1 MADGRQ
7 EFPKSVKLAAWL
19 RCKGGDINGTPFC
32 ECGCGAKIENGNGP
46 EYHHIV
52 EAWLGGSNDLDNC
65 QVLRKRPCHKA
76 VTAKRSIPEIAK
88 TKRIANKRANIKP
101 KGRPLPGTKASGLRK
116 RMDGTVG
123 RW

>member
-1 MADGRQ
+1 MARR
-7 EFPKSVKLAAWL
+7 EFSDKIKLAAFL
-19 RCKGGDINGTPFC
+19 RSGGKC
-32 ECGCGAKIENGNGP
+32 ERCGAKIVAGNGP

-52 EAWLGGSNDLDNC
+52 DAWVGGSNDLDNC
-65 QVLRKRPCHKA
+65 QVLCIRPCHKA
-76 VTAKRSIPEIAK
+76 VTAKQTIPQVAK

-101 KGRPLPGTKASGLRK
+101 RKGPPLPGTKRSGVRK